1 MKCSGGSGR
10 RLMST
15 SARLCA
21 DKDLVMNEP
30 LNTTIAR
37 LTGTFCDP
45 EIGGDVGASFAGQIL
60 DSLDA
65 NNNGEV
71 DCAEWGIAKKFATL
85 ETLGGG
91 YFGPKKIW
99 PPACKL
105 SKEGAQELAA
115 YNAYLAELTLLTI
128 KVNAT
133 GLAKT
138 SVINAAHTVD
148 GVVRSNALVGKVEGA
163 VAQLSAKLNGTLSG

>member
-1 MKCSGGSGR
+1 M
-10 RLMST
+10 
-15 SARLCA
+15 
-21 DKDLVMNEP
+21 
-30 LNTTIAR
+30 
-37 LTGTFCDP
+37 
-45 EIGGDVGASFAGQIL
+45 GASFAGQVL

-65 NNNGEV
+65 NNSGDV
-71 DCAEWGIAKKFATL
+71 DRAEWGIARKMATL

-91 YFGPKKIW
+91 YFGPKQIE

-115 YNAYLAELTLLTI
+115 YNAYLAQLTLLTI

-138 SVINAAHTVD
+138 SAINAAQTVD

-163 VAQLSAKLNGTLSG
+163 VAELSAKLNETLSG